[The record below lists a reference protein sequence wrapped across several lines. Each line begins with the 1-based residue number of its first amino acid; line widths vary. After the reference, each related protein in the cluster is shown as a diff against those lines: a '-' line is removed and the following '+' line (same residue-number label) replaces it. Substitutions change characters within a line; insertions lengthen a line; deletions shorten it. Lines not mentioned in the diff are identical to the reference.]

1 MNGIGGKFLKFIL
14 FIVAFVVIVRYS
26 LSHDM
31 SFGSAVVAAL
41 IVSCFAYIMMTLFGL
56 ILVLSGNYFIAIIVS
71 LGVMFFG
78 LFKLDEIAKSISWM
92 TDDISAVLLCLV
104 AFILMARDILII
116 IGSMRNSGGGEAGP
130 GQSA

>member
-1 MNGIGGKFLKFIL
+1 M
-14 FIVAFVVIVRYS
+14 
-26 LSHDM
+26 M
-31 SFGSAVVAAL
+31 S
-41 IVSCFAYIMMTLFGL
+41 LFGL
-56 ILVLSGNYFIAIIVS
+56 VLVLSGNYFIAIIVS
-71 LGVMFFG
+71 LGLMFFG

-130 GQSA
+130 GQSS

>member
-1 MNGIGGKFLKFIL
+1 MSGVGGKILKFIL
-14 FIVAFVVIVRYS
+14 FIVVLVVIVRYS

-56 ILVLSGNYFIAIIVS
+56 VLVLSGNYVIAIIVS

-78 LFKLDEIAKSISWM
+78 LFKLDEIAKYISWM

-116 IGSMRNSGGGEAGP
+116 IGSMRNSGGGNTGP
-130 GQSA
+130 GQSS